1 MRRILS
7 ILLASSALF
16 SCSTEEV
23 INAPELQP
31 ISFGNMFIENSTRA
45 IYNRNEDL
53 KQFYVY
59 GNVKGNQN
67 NTVNLYGDGTKVKR
81 NEELGTS
88 WENSEWICDVTQYW
102 VPECT
107 YQFAAISDVY
117 KEDGSTCIT
126 VNKDGNGFP
135 TSIEYNVSSQADL
148 LYSSVSGV
156 ETDDMGKPK
165 INNSEIETVAFT
177 FSHLLSKVKFTFTNK
192 FSKANGV
199 ELTVTGITITNATT
213 SGTYDLN
220 NRSWT
225 CTDSGVL
232 EFGST
237 EKMYHGDTK
246 ESKERLLIPGNQ
258 ELEILLKV
266 RHNKGN
272 SNEDNEVEVPIK
284 FAPTLEKGCS
294 YNFTAELNAQNITG
308 IAPITFNIK
317 KNDWG
322 NNENLNV
329 GPEFP

>member
-31 ISFGNMFIENSTRA
+31 ISFGNMFVENSTRT
-45 IYNRNEDL
+45 IYNSSENLE
-53 KQFYVY
+53 KFYVY
-59 GNVKGNQN
+59 GNVTGNQN
-67 NTVNLYGDGTKVKR
+67 NPVNLYGDGALVYR

-107 YQFAAISDVY
+107 YQFAAISDVDNNNV
-117 KEDGSTCIT
+117 KVTASNGLPASIT
-126 VNKDGNGFP
+126 
-135 TSIEYNVSSQADL
+135 YNVASQADL

-156 ETDDMGKPK
+156 ETDDMGIPK
-165 INNSEIETVAFT
+165 ERTGIEDKTVAFT
-177 FSHLLSKVKFTFTNK
+177 FNHLLSKVHFTFTNG
-192 FSKANGV
+192 FTEANGV
-199 ELTVTGITITNATT
+199 ELTVTDIKITNATA
-213 SGTYDLN
+213 SGTYNL
-220 NRSWT
+220 SEWT
-225 CTDSGVL
+225 ALPGEAIL

-237 EKMYHGDTK
+237 EKMMPGDADGVS
-246 ESKERLLIPGNQ
+246 SKECVLIPGNK
-258 ELEILLKV
+258 ELNITLQVL
-266 RHNKGN
+266 HNKGN
-272 SNEDNEVEVPIK
+272 KKPVEVDIK
-284 FAPTLEKGCS
+284 FAPNLEQGCS